1 MRLFEGMLRHNRN
14 NSARTMSRRIPPTTA
29 LDMLLLAIACLCV
42 IQNLLSLLAYSTGFD
57 YPFAFTGIGRL
68 DIPYGDLVQLT
79 YTAGCETPLGALADG
94 SQTCDPSGRPFN
106 LMFPALFLFKVLGIN
121 SGNHTPTGA
130 FIGITA
136 IISLACFCIA
146 TKQEVSRAGRLALF
160 STALACFPMQLALE
174 RGNTDLVIFTLICWF
189 CLAFN
194 NFQNSSSIRPLS
206 TCLALSTFSI
216 LFKLWSG
223 PGLILIF
230 AKELFTRNTRGNTK
244 AFWGIVTITA
254 LISIV
259 FLGSYW
265 SSGHVFRHTEAWE
278 GHVSFGINATYYSPQ
293 FAEPGLFKQAFRT
306 WKLALASIAA
316 FFTWRS
322 LQAKSPRLQPSK
334 ASITHTSLTVG
345 YLIYAC
351 VYFLSKS
358 WDYRLICMIF
368 CLPYFFSNDCIA
380 SRATRVWAIV
390 AMAFT
395 LYELYIP
402 VNFLGGAPES
412 LSDLIAQ
419 PILIGLLGSCVFHK
433 QNP

>member
-1 MRLFEGMLRHNRN
+1 MSLFERMMRTNRP
-14 NSARTMSRRIPPTTA
+14 NSPQTMSGGILPAKA
-29 LDMLLLAIACLCV
+29 LHTLLLVIACICI
-42 IQNLLSLLAYSTGFD
+42 IQTLLSLFAYSTDFN

-79 YTAGCETPLGALADG
+79 YTAGCETPLSALADG

-106 LMFPALFLFKVLGIN
+106 LMFPALFLFKALGIN
-121 SGNHTPTGA
+121 SGNHASTGA
-130 FIGITA
+130 FIGIVT
-136 IISLACFCIA
+136 IISLAYFCIA
-146 TKQEVSRAGRLALF
+146 TKQEVSLAGRLALF

-174 RGNTDLVIFTLICWF
+174 RGNTDLVVFTLICWF
-189 CLAFN
+189 CLAFH
-194 NFQNSSSIRPLS
+194 NFQKSSSIRSLA

-230 AKELFTRNTRGNTK
+230 AKELFTRNTSKKNK
-244 AFWGIVTITA
+244 VFWRIVTITA

-265 SSGHVFRHTEAWE
+265 TSGHVFRHTEAWE

-306 WKLALASIAA
+306 WKLALVSITA

-322 LQAKSPRLQPSK
+322 LEVKSPRLQLNKP
-334 ASITHTSLTVG
+334 SITHISLTVG

-358 WDYRLICMIF
+358 WDYRLICIMF
-368 CLPYFFSNDCIA
+368 CLPYFFSSSCTA
-380 SRATRVWAIV
+380 GRSTRVWAIA
-390 AMAFT
+390 AMTFT
-395 LYELYIP
+395 VYELYIP
-402 VNFLGGAPES
+402 VEFLAGAPES